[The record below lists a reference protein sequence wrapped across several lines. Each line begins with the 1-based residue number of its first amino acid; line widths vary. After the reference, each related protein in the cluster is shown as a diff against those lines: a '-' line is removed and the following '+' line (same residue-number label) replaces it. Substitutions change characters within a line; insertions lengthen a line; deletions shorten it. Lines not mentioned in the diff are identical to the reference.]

1 MNGGFALFKCKT
13 ETLCRSFFPST
24 TVLCNSLEAC
34 EHNCKTSKVYKS
46 VLKRRYKVEIPEYF
60 YSGPRK
66 INIVLS
72 QMRMQ
77 FCSLKYDLCRRGCI
91 DSATCHC
98 ERDDETLTHFFF
110 DCPSYGLQR
119 DQLMQSISRLVLDKC

>member
-1 MNGGFALFKCKT
+1 MEVLPYSNVTLRPYGGLLSPQLQYCIIALKPVNG
-13 ETLCRSFFPST
+13 
-24 TVLCNSLEAC
+24 TVK
-34 EHNCKTSKVYKS
+34 HPVFKS

-91 DSATCHC
+91 DSASCHC
-98 ERDDETLTHFFF
+98 ERDDETLTRYFF